1 MCVDISYNMSISWV
15 CMSVYYTIY
24 SLKIQQKTNKVTEQQ
39 ESDHFSSWKLCSISI
54 GEVSRLQNFEFK
66 RYQQDFPEWKVC
78 IKLLLQSSTTL
89 GQDPVSIY
97 PPRS

>member
-39 ESDHFSSWKLCSISI
+39 ESDHFSSWKLCSISF
-54 GEVSRLQNFEFK
+54 GEVSRLQEKLKFQSHQQNFPK
-66 RYQQDFPEWKVC
+66 WKVYFR
-78 IKLLLQSSTTL
+78 Q
-89 GQDPVSIY
+89 GQDLL
-97 PPRS
+97 

>member
-39 ESDHFSSWKLCSISI
+39 ESDHFSSGKLCSISY
-54 GEVSRLQNFEFK
+54 GEVSRLQNLKFQSH
-66 RYQQDFPEWKVC
+66 QQDFPEWKVYF
-78 IKLLLQSSTTL
+78 KLHKDMHLH
-89 GQDPVSIY
+89 
-97 PPRS
+97 